1 MTTQQ
6 TTAPEPQPLLVSL
19 WQAAKLLSVSKR
31 TVQNYVALKALPA
44 RKLGRRTLIPYSALV
59 QFTKRDHVTSTA
71 PQQAQ

>member
-31 TVQNYVALKALPA
+31 TVQNYVALKTLPA
-44 RKLGRRTLIPYSALV
+44 RKLGRRTLIPFSALQ
-59 QFTKRDHVTSTA
+59 QFAKRDHKTTA
-71 PQQAQ
+71 AERQ